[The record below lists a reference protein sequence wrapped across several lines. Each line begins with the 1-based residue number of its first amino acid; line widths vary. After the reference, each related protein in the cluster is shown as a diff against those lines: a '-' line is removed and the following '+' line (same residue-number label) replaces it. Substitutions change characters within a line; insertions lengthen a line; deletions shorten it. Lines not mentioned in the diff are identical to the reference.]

1 MGFFVQF
8 ADPDN
13 ANFRL
18 IASLGLSLIPVTSD
32 DIQRIK
38 LNGEAVYRTQV
49 FHLRSG
55 DVKTSCTPVAIITGA
70 PEVFSNDA
78 NKADDQKDLID
89 RIRKL
94 PAERLLPRPSGF
106 ARVVSSASQYVNDA
120 MRELMDLI
128 RDGT

>member
-1 MGFFVQF
+1 
-8 ADPDN
+8 
-13 ANFRL
+13 
-18 IASLGLSLIPVTSD
+18 
-32 DIQRIK
+32 
-38 LNGEAVYRTQV
+38 
-49 FHLRSG
+49 
-55 DVKTSCTPVAIITGA
+55 VKTSCTPVAIITGT
-70 PEVFSNDA
+70 PKVFSNDA

-106 ARVVSSASQYVNDA
+106 DRVVSSASQYVNDA

>member
-1 MGFFVQF
+1 M
-8 ADPDN
+8 
-13 ANFRL
+13 
-18 IASLGLSLIPVTSD
+18 
-32 DIQRIK
+32 
-38 LNGEAVYRTQV
+38 
-49 FHLRSG
+49 RSG

-70 PEVFSNDA
+70 PEVFSNEP

>member
-1 MGFFVQF
+1 M
-8 ADPDN
+8 
-13 ANFRL
+13 
-18 IASLGLSLIPVTSD
+18 TSNE
-32 DIQRIK
+32 IQQIK

-49 FHLRSG
+49 FGLRSG

-70 PEVFSNDA
+70 PEVFSNDP

-89 RIRKL
+89 RIRRL
-94 PAERLLPRPSGF
+94 PAERLLPQPSSF
-106 ARVVSSASQYVNDA
+106 ARVVSSASRYVDDA